1 MSTNTAATI
10 NIELVVGQ
18 DTLALH
24 NALNYVLYGQSV
36 WTGADKADGE
46 ALFARLSGLWE
57 GHQPQDAQLS
67 VPMAQREL
75 SLAVAAL
82 KWMVDNTDDGEC
94 HTLTGVER
102 SNVDAL
108 RSRLLSAQGGT
119 STQ

>member
-1 MSTNTAATI
+1 MSTNTATT

-24 NALNYVLYGQSV
+24 NALNYILYGQSV
-36 WTGADKADGE
+36 WTGADQDDGE

-67 VPMAQREL
+67 VSMTQREL

-108 RSRLLSAQGGT
+108 RSRLLSAQGGA